1 MEEKKSTYKGSS
13 DAQRKAVAKYH
24 AEKVEDIK
32 IRVPKGRKD
41 YYKDA
46 AATVGLSLNQFA
58 VQAMDEKIDR
68 DGLQE
73 YTKQRH
79 YQIAQI
85 TA

>member
-1 MEEKKSTYKGSS
+1 MKDEKKSTYKGNT
-13 DAQRKAVAKYH
+13 DARLRATAKYLT
-24 AEKVEDIK
+24 ETVEEFK

-68 DGLQE
+68 DNIQ
-73 YTKQRH
+73 
-79 YQIAQI
+79 
-85 TA
+85 